1 MARPRPGTTTNA
13 HGNGFAKARTFDP
26 NTGRQTG
33 VETARGSGAAK
44 TVAQEFGYVCRSD
57 GVLRSRSTVPTRGAR
72 TAPSGWSGGIWRAA
86 SRTWFPASRMARFER
101 VRKTPVTDT
110 VLHVRKKP
118 RGGAEVS
125 SFEYLR
131 GEGLSKKG
139 GDPRG
144 LEGRP
149 IPKVASN
156 TSIPPTPTTMSA

>member
-1 MARPRPGTTTNA
+1 MAG
-13 HGNGFAKARTFDP
+13 GFED
-26 NTGRQTG
+26 
-33 VETARGSGAAK
+33 V
-44 TVAQEFGYVCRSD
+44 V
-57 GVLRSRSTVPTRGAR
+57 
-72 TAPSGWSGGIWRAA
+72 
-86 SRTWFPASRMARFER
+86 PASRMARFER

-131 GEGLSKKG
+131 GERPVEKG
-139 GDPRG
+139 RDPRG